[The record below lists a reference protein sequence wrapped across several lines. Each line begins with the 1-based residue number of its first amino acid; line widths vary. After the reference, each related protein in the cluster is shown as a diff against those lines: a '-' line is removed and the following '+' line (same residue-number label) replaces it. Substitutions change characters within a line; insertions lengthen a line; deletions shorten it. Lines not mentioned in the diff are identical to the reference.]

1 MWKKA
6 TKQGAF
12 WSMLCGMIVG
22 ISWMLLGLTDKLEAV
37 YPVVLVTYSVGI
49 IVSLMT
55 YKKVRV

>member
-1 MWKKA
+1 
-6 TKQGAF
+6 
-12 WSMLCGMIVG
+12 MIAG